1 MGKLANTR
9 QFILFRCMVF
19 YYLPNPGGKKIEAIE
34 SIRIEVSYYLK
45 NKLSYQFLL
54 LLVGS
59 LFSFNIH
66 AQVST
71 DTSTVDVE
79 APVDEEEATTYYPD
93 TLKREFRAIVYD
105 SVQAVNSDKGFYY
118 KRYMDSLLRATQF
131 KVQKPRRRVDLSG
144 TDFFSSIFGIIFW
157 ILAIGLFV
165 YLVYRLFLSNSSFLS
180 RSRKNIAS
188 DIAVIDEENASDPDS
203 PLRNAI
209 RNGNYRLA
217 VRYLYLQSLQRLSEK
232 KFIEINT
239 NKTNYEYVMEVRRH
253 KFANEFASLTL
264 QYEYVWYGEYP
275 VDEKLFEQIQGSFT
289 QFNKNNLR

>member
-1 MGKLANTR
+1 
-9 QFILFRCMVF
+9 MVF
-19 YYLPNPGGKKIEAIE
+19 CYLPDDGGKKIEAIE
-34 SIRIEVSYYLK
+34 SIRSEVSYYLK

-79 APVDEEEATTYYPD
+79 ATAVEEEATTYYPD
-93 TLKREFRAIVYD
+93 TLKREFRSVGYD
-105 SVQAVNSDKGFYY
+105 SVKAVNSDKGFYY

-131 KVQKPRRRVDLSG
+131 KVQKPRRRVDLNGS
-144 TDFFSSIFGIIFW
+144 DFFSSIFGIIFW

-188 DIAVIDEENASDPDS
+188 DIAVIEEENASDPDS
-203 PLRNAI
+203 LLRNAI

-275 VDEKLFEQIQGSFT
+275 VDERLFEQIQGSFT

>member
-1 MGKLANTR
+1 MGKLTDTW
-9 QFILFRCMVF
+9 QLILLCCMVF

-34 SIRIEVSYYLK
+34 SIRIEVPYYLK
-45 NKLSYQFLL
+45 NILSYQFLIL
-54 LLVGS
+54 LAVL

-71 DTSTVDVE
+71 DTSTVTVVE
-79 APVDEEEATTYYPD
+79 APAEEEATTYYPD
-93 TLKREFRAIVYD
+93 TLKREFRAIEFD

-144 TDFFSSIFGIIFW
+144 SDFFSSIFGIIFW
-157 ILAIGLFV
+157 ILAIGLFG

-180 RSRKNIAS
+180 RSRKNRTS
-188 DIAVIDEENASDPDS
+188 DITVVEEENANDPDS
-203 PLRNAI
+203 LLRNAI

-217 VRYLYLQSLQRLSEK
+217 VRYLYLQSLHRLSEK

-275 VDEKLFEQIQGSFT
+275 VDERLFEQIQGGFT
-289 QFNKNNLR
+289 QFNKNNLK

>member
-1 MGKLANTR
+1 
-9 QFILFRCMVF
+9 MVL
-19 YYLPNPGGKKIEAIE
+19 YYLPNPGGKKIKAIE

-54 LLVGS
+54 LFVGS

-71 DTSTVDVE
+71 DTSTVDVDVP
-79 APVDEEEATTYYPD
+79 AVEEEATTYYPD
-93 TLKREFRAIVYD
+93 TLKREFRSVGYD
-105 SVQAVNSDKGFYY
+105 SAKAVNSDKGFYY

-131 KVQKPRRRVDLSG
+131 KVQKPRRRVDLNGS
-144 TDFFSSIFGIIFW
+144 DFFSSIFGIFFW
-157 ILAIGLFV
+157 ILAIGLFA

-188 DIAVIDEENASDPDS
+188 DIAVVEQENASNPDS
-203 PLRNAI
+203 LLRNAI

-275 VDEKLFEQIQGSFT
+275 VDERLFEQIQGSFT